1 MHEDARSFLFTRVSR
16 CRCRRCPLAFPRA
29 RLEIAETKTLLNR
42 KKCCYWRLFQS
53 RTPLASEQF
62 DALRDLAGHCFGSFM
77 LVEVTFFQAS
87 LRASVPLQSA
97 LRSLHGPGFRCRAPQ
112 SKEKLH
118 ASTSCSWST
127 VASHHQWQLLIHLA
141 AVVPNPEPVLK
152 SRRFRQSLRTTAFFQ
167 LSCLRVDEAV
177 ARPLLRLLP
186 SSPAL
191 VLAI

>member
-1 MHEDARSFLFTRVSR
+1 MHEAFFSPACHDADAAVAPSRFLGHGLRLQKLKLFSTERNAAIGDYFNPG
-16 CRCRRCPLAFPRA
+16 RRLPVNSLMHSG
-29 RLEIAETKTLLNR
+29 T
-42 KKCCYWRLFQS
+42 WRG
-53 RTPLASEQF
+53 TASV
-62 DALRDLAGHCFGSFM
+62 LFM